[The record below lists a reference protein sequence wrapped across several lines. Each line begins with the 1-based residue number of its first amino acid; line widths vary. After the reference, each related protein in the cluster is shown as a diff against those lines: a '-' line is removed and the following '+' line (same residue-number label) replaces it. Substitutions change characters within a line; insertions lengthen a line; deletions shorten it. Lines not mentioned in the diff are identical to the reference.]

1 MKRPLIIIAG
11 PTATGKSAAAV
22 ELAKLINGA
31 VISAD
36 SMQIYK
42 GMDIGSAKISEEEK
56 QNIDHYLIDELDP
69 KDEFSVAV
77 FKEMALN
84 AMDIIYSNGQIPI
97 ITGGTGFYIQ
107 AVLYDID
114 FKETKEN
121 ALKRNEYREYA
132 EQYGPEA
139 LHERLKEVDPEAAG
153 KIHCNNVK
161 RVIRALEYHE
171 ETGEQISE
179 HNRTESAKESPYA
192 FEFFVLTDD
201 RAALYRRINGRVE
214 DMFRLGLTEEVTS
227 LYELGLTEDDIS
239 MKGIGYREFFPY
251 FRGEIN
257 EKELVSRIKSDTRHF
272 AKRQLTWFRREK
284 DARWIDISLYK
295 RDPGK
300 IAEYMAG
307 IIKKDGLLLSDPEE

>member
-1 MKRPLIIIAG
+1 MKKPLIIVAG

-36 SMQIYK
+36 SMQVYK
-42 GMDIGSAKISEEEK
+42 GMDIGSAKISEEEM
-56 QNIDHYLIDELDP
+56 QDIEHYLIDELDP
-69 KDEFSVAV
+69 KEEFSVAV
-77 FKEMALN
+77 FKQMAVD
-84 AMDIIYSNGQIPI
+84 AMEKIYQNGQIPI

-114 FKETKEN
+114 FKETMEN
-121 ALKRNEYREYA
+121 ELKRSEYREYA
-132 EQYGPEA
+132 EQFGPEA
-139 LHERLKEVDPEAAG
+139 LHDRLKEADPEAAE
-153 KIHCNNVK
+153 KIHFNNVK
-161 RVIRALEYHE
+161 RVIRALEYLD
-171 ETGEQISE
+171 ETGEQISV
-179 HNRTESAKESPYA
+179 HNRIESAKESPYA

-201 RAALYRRINGRVE
+201 RAALYKRINNRVE
-214 DMFRLGLTEEVTS
+214 DMFKFGLTEEVTA
-227 LYELGLTEDDIS
+227 LYESGLSENDIS

-257 EKELVSRIKSDTRHF
+257 EKELVSTIKKNTRHF

-295 RDPGK
+295 RDPQK
-300 IAEYMAG
+300 IAAFMAE
-307 IIKKDGLLLSDPEE
+307 IIKKDGLI